1 MEFFETV
8 LQFGS
13 MAVAGF
19 GGGVAI
25 SGLMDIGQGRSQ
37 QAPGKVDEAVS
48 KLVGGGVIIAVGI
61 LLVPQLITFLSV

>member
-1 MEFFETV
+1 MEFFNTV

-25 SGLMDIGQGRSQ
+25 GGLMDIGQGKSQ
-37 QAPGKVDEAVS
+37 NQPGKVDEGIS

-61 LLVPQLITFLSV
+61 LLVPQLSTFLTV